1 MLAQDDIP
9 FGARALERGVQVEG
23 IWISNHNSPAQTP
36 DQLGTPIGTPI
47 GSRSSSPAPKALPI
61 HPRVPVTP
69 RPPSYENIV
78 TTHASLPPFAPASIL
93 SEADVIAASKYT
105 YEPQQPEGVY
115 SPRMTSNFP
124 NPRSTFHRRSD
135 TFVTSAKRAS
145 FHTRVSRANQLPEA
159 KIRASPNHHDESGLG
174 SAGKD
179 AGARAPAE
187 QHRVSRMTSKCQS
200 WPH

>member
-36 DQLGTPIGTPI
+36 HQVGTPIE
-47 GSRSSSPAPKALPI
+47 SRSSSPAPKALPI

-69 RPPSYENIV
+69 PGYENVV
-78 TTHASLPPFAPASIL
+78 TTRASLPPFARAQML

-105 YEPQQPEGVY
+105 YEPQQPGGVY
-115 SPRMTSNFP
+115 SPMMTSNFP
-124 NPRSTFHRRSD
+124 NRPSTFHRRSD
-135 TFVTSAKRAS
+135 TFITSDKRAS
-145 FHTRVSRANQLPEA
+145 FHTRVFRANQLPQT
-159 KIRASPNHHDESGLG
+159 KRRASPNDYDESGLG
-174 SAGKD
+174 SAGND